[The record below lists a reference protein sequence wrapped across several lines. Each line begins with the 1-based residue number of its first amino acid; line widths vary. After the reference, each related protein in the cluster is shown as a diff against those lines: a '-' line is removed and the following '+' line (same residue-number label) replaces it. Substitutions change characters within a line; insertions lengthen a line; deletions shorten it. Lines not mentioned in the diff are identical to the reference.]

1 MLRIKP
7 RARAINRRLCQL
19 PDTWPAADFDFL
31 KSNRVPVFIHSD
43 GRPVLNTAQGE
54 RGGRVVVTS
63 FPKAGTYFFG
73 ALLKAIGYAEVGI
86 HAGNSVE
93 SGFEDHRFADFHVAN
108 SKAHL
113 PYRSLAVSDY
123 IRLTRTGQY
132 FVGHIVWDSEHER
145 VFSEAGV
152 KVLVAVRDLRFLLVS
167 HLRYLTE
174 IDRQDSFRQAWFDV
188 KDASERLRA
197 HNHAY
202 AEVLLKLF
210 EGILMW
216 TRHRNVTAKLVRF
229 EDFNTPD
236 GCPAHAPSMELER
249 FLGLPEKTL
258 NEDLIRWAQASKTM
272 TRNDVRTQIE
282 PIWNDRVEDGF
293 ISDGFA
299 ALNQK
304 LGYP

>member
-1 MLRIKP
+1 L
-7 RARAINRRLCQL
+7 AGAINRRLCRL
-19 PDTWPAADFDFL
+19 LDTWPAADFDFL
-31 KSNRVPVFIHSD
+31 KSSRVPVFIHSD

-93 SGFEDHRFADFHVAN
+93 SGFEDYRFSDFNVAN

-113 PYRSLAVSDY
+113 PYRNLAVSDY
-123 IRLTRTGQY
+123 IRLTRSGQY
-132 FVGHIVWDSEHER
+132 FVGHIIWDSEHER

-167 HLRYLTE
+167 HMRYLTE
-174 IDRQDSFRQAWFDV
+174 IDRQDSFRQAWFDI

-197 HNHAY
+197 HNHAF
-202 AEVLLKLF
+202 AEVLLILF

-216 TRHRNVTAKLVRF
+216 TRRQNVPAKLVRF

-236 GCPAHAPSMELER
+236 GCLAHTPSIELER

-258 NEDLIRWAQASKTM
+258 NEDLIRLAQASKTM